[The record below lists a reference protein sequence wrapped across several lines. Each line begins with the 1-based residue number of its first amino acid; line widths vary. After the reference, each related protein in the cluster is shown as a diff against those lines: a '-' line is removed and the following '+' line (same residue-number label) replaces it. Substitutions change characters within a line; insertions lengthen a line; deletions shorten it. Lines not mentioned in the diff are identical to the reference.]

1 MADVAHD
8 HLQRVTPMNA
18 GALPLSCAYNLHA
31 SIKHLEVRRSGGV
44 NVSKSALKSLVALDG
59 ICFRRW
65 RSDTG
70 ELAKRERS

>member
-8 HLQRVTPMNA
+8 HLERVTPMNA
-18 GALPLSCAYNLHA
+18 GALPISCAYNLYA
-31 SIKHLEVRRSGGV
+31 SIEHLEVQRSRGID
-44 NVSKSALKSLVALDG
+44 VSKSALGSLVALDG

-70 ELAKRERS
+70 ELEN